1 MLHGLLIA
9 GKRQAILL
17 MAALLAAPAPAA
29 AEFPERT
36 VKIVAPFEAGGTVD
50 AAARFLA
57 ERLNARWRVPVI
69 VENRPGAG
77 NTVGAAAVA
86 RAAPDGYTLL
96 FANTSI
102 SVNPSLYK
110 SLPYDTARDLAP
122 VVFLSASPNV
132 LLVQKSLG
140 VTTVPQ
146 LIALAKSRSQP
157 MTYASVGK
165 GSFHHISMEM
175 FRMAA
180 GLDLLHVPYKGVAP
194 AMLAF
199 LRGDIDLYSS
209 DLPGAIGPIGN
220 GDVTAI
226 ATTGARRPA
235 VLPGVPTMAEAGLP
249 GFAATGYIG
258 IMTTGGTPVEVVSK
272 LNAAINEAIREP
284 DLAAH
289 FTAQGYD
296 MTGGAAEEFAAFIR
310 EDTARY
316 ARVIQSIGGAIE

>member
-1 MLHGLLIA
+1 MHGLLV
-9 GKRQAILL
+9 LL
-17 MAALLAAPAPAA
+17 ARLAALSIAVALGTPAA
-29 AEFPERT
+29 AEYPERT

-57 ERLNARWRVPVI
+57 NRLNVRWRVPVI

-86 RAAPDGYTLL
+86 QAPPDGYTLL

-122 VVFLSASPNV
+122 VVFLSAAPNV
-132 LLVQKSLG
+132 LLAQKSLG
-140 VTTVPQ
+140 ITTLPQ
-146 LIALAKSRSQP
+146 LIALAKSSRQP

-199 LRGDIDLYSS
+199 LRGDIDLYCS
-209 DLPGAIGPIGN
+209 DLPGAIGPIG
-220 GDVTAI
+220 DASVTPIGGPRFCPISPRWGRRAFP
-226 ATTGARRPA
+226 ALQRPA
-235 VLPGVPTMAEAGLP
+235 MSG
-249 GFAATGYIG
+249 
-258 IMTTGGTPVEVVSK
+258 S
-272 LNAAINEAIREP
+272 
-284 DLAAH
+284 
-289 FTAQGYD
+289 
-296 MTGGAAEEFAAFIR
+296 
-310 EDTARY
+310 
-316 ARVIQSIGGAIE
+316 